1 MSKGAKLDRS
11 SVFTTLLGDVTALE
25 AKVIEQRT
33 VNLDRIRLNKNQPR
47 KYIDEESLAAL
58 TDSIKQHGVIE
69 PILVRPTGNDFEII
83 AGERRTRAARAAGLS
98 VIPAIVL
105 EIDEIKALELSVIEN
120 LQREDLNPVEE
131 TDAIL
136 NLLAI
141 RLQQPIPRVLEA
153 IRQLYDESR
162 GRGRIGN
169 TNLSAEEREQIG
181 QIFKM
186 VGRFTPSSFHTNRI
200 PILQFPTDLLEA
212 VRNGKLHYTK
222 ARKIRRVKDNESR
235 RQLLQRALREN
246 LSVVNL
252 EAEVHKLLS
261 NEHQLDTIVVIARE
275 VKKQL
280 LPSRL
285 SRLNIDDRKEVNTLL
300 ERLKILLSS

>member
-1 MSKGAKLDRS
+1 
-11 SVFTTLLGDVTALE
+11 VFTTLLGDVTALE

-69 PILVRPTGNDFEII
+69 PILVRPTGNDFELI
-83 AGERRTRAARAAGLS
+83 AGERRARAARAAGLS
-98 VIPAIVL
+98 VIPVIVL

-246 LSVVNL
+246 LSVVDL

-261 NEHQLDTIVVIARE
+261 NEHQLDTVVVIARE

-300 ERLKILLSS
+300 KRLKILLSS